1 MVGEEKERE
10 KPQVIVR
17 SESEDV
23 EELRGVLSAVS
34 DFIAQLKD
42 SVREFID
49 MLSSSL
55 DGEKIGR
62 EVAEF
67 YRQLKESGVPDEV
80 ATEMTKKFFE
90 ERMKA
95 APKIGSLIDAFKDML
110 TWKEKYKGREGEDVE
125 ENIERLEQTKEMLKD
140 LNLPEE
146 KRRDIEEK
154 IDVALR
160 VLKELRKEK
169 KKER

>member
-10 KPQVIVR
+10 KPQVMVVR

-34 DFIAQLKD
+34 EFITQLKD
-42 SVREFID
+42 SVKEFID

-67 YRQLKESGVPDEV
+67 YKQLRESGVPDEL

-95 APKIGSLIDAFKDML
+95 APKIGSLIEAFKDMI
-110 TWKEKYKGREGEDVE
+110 TWKEKGREERREDVE
-125 ENIERLEQTKEMLKD
+125 EKLEKTKETLRELD
-140 LNLPEE
+140 LPDE
-146 KRRDIEEK
+146 KRREIEEK
-154 IDVALR
+154 INAVLGVLR
-160 VLKELRKEK
+160 ELK
-169 KKER
+169 KKES